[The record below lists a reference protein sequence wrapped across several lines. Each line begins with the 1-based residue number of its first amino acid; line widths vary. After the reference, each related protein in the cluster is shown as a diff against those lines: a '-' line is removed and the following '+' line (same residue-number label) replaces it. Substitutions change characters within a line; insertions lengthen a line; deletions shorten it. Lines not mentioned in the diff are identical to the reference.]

1 MVPKGEESNRSEME
15 RPGACAEP
23 PLSRASA
30 GRLSLYLRCLESL
43 QTEGDQ
49 KVSSGQLGEALG
61 VSDAQVRKDLA
72 CLGNLGQPGIGYHAR
87 DLIAAIRKALG
98 INRKWNTVL
107 VGVGNLA
114 RALLKYS
121 GFQQQ
126 GFHILALC
134 DNDPAK
140 VGLRIENLPVYSL
153 EKIADRIRSGEI
165 ELGILTVP
173 AEAAQAVADQLV
185 AAGIRGILNF
195 APIVLK
201 LPPPVS
207 LVTVDLAI
215 QLEQLAFLVQWS
227 AHDRLPITR

>member
-1 MVPKGEESNRSEME
+1 MPKGEETEKNEPDHRASAS
-15 RPGACAEP
+15 ADP

-30 GRLSLYLRCLESL
+30 GRLSLYLRCLEGL
-43 QTEGDQ
+43 EREGAQ
-49 KVSSGQLGEALG
+49 KVSSGQLGDALG

-72 CLGNLGQPGIGYHAR
+72 CLGNLGQPGIGYSTA
-87 DLIAAIRKALG
+87 DLVTAIRKALG
-98 INRKWNTVL
+98 LDRDWSAVL

-114 RALLKYS
+114 RALLKYR

-126 GFHILALC
+126 GFRIVALC

-140 VGLRIENLPVYSL
+140 VGQPIENLPVTSL
-153 EKIADRIRSGEI
+153 DKIAEKIRSANI

-173 AEAAQAVADQLV
+173 AEAAQSVADQLV

-195 APIVLK
+195 APTVLK
-201 LPPPVS
+201 LPPGVS

-227 AHDRLPITR
+227 AHER

>member
-1 MVPKGEESNRSEME
+1 MVPKGEEPHRSDPD
-15 RPGACAEP
+15 RPSVDP

-30 GRLSLYLRCLESL
+30 GRLSLYLRCLEAL
-43 QTEGDQ
+43 QSEGAQ
-49 KVSSGQLGEALG
+49 KVSSGQLGESLG

-72 CLGNLGQPGIGYHAR
+72 CLGNLGQPGIGYHAA
-87 DLIAAIRKALG
+87 DLSAAIREALG

-114 RALLKYS
+114 RALLKYT

-126 GFHILALC
+126 GFQILALC

-140 VGLRIENLPVYSL
+140 VGQTIEGLPVYSL
-153 EKIADRIRSGEI
+153 EKIAERIRSSEI
-165 ELGILTVP
+165 ELGILSVP

-185 AAGIRGILNF
+185 EAGIRGILNF
-195 APIVLK
+195 APMVLK
-201 LPPPVS
+201 LPPRVS

-215 QLEQLAFLVQWS
+215 QLEQLAFLVQWY
-227 AHDRLPITR
+227 AYDRSPITR